1 VTVACAP
8 LDIGTEMVADLLET
22 DRAIGELETLVRER
36 ILRAHEEW
44 PAKGYTFDLAAGLR
58 VIKFIE
64 EYCKHH
70 AGEWAGKP
78 MLLENWQKVIL
89 LEVFGWVR
97 EDGFRVH
104 RTMWL
109 EIGRKNGKSA
119 LAAALG
125 VYLLVADGE
134 QGAEV
139 YSSATKRDQAR
150 QCRDRAIQANDL
162 GCPTAFLQRRCT
174 A

>member
-1 VTVACAP
+1 MTVACAP
-8 LDIGTEMVADLLET
+8 LDIGTETVADLLET
-22 DRAIGELETLVRER
+22 DRAIGELETLARER

-44 PAKGYTFDLAAGLR
+44 PAKGYNFDLAAGLR
-58 VIKFIE
+58 VIEFVE
-64 EYCKHH
+64 GYCRHYK
-70 AGEWAGKP
+70 GEWAGTP

-89 LEVFGWVR
+89 LESFGWMR

-109 EIGRKNGKSA
+109 ELGRKNGKSA

-125 VYLLVADGE
+125 LYLLLADYE

-139 YSSATKRDQAR
+139 YSSATKRDQ
-150 QCRDRAIQANDL
+150 
-162 GCPTAFLQRRCT
+162 RR
-174 A
+174 

>member
-1 VTVACAP
+1 

-22 DRAIGELETLVRER
+22 DRAIGEYETLTRER

-58 VIKFIE
+58 VIEFVE
-64 EYCKHH
+64 GYCRHYK
-70 AGEWAGKP
+70 GEWAGTP
-78 MLLENWQKVIL
+78 MLLENWQKVVL
-89 LEVFGWVR
+89 LEAFGWMR

-109 EIGRKNGKSA
+109 ELGRKNGKSA

-125 VYLLVADGE
+125 LYLLLADHE

-139 YSSATKRDQAR
+139 YSLATKRDQAR